1 MNFDYYIP
9 TRILFG
15 AGRLNDLH
23 KQKLP
28 GKKALIVISNGKST
42 RANGYLARVE
52 KELELAGAAHVVFDK
67 VQPNPTKDNVME
79 GAALARAEA
88 CDFVL
93 GLGGGS
99 LIDAAKAI
107 AVMAAN
113 PGDYWDYIAAG
124 SGKGQP
130 LANSP
135 LPVVAVTTTAGTGT
149 EADPWTVITKED
161 SNEKIGAGW
170 PEVFPALSIVDPEL
184 MMTVPP
190 HLTAYQGFDALFHS
204 TEGYLVNCSTPIS
217 DIYAIKA
224 IELIGRSLAK
234 AVKDGSDREARADV
248 ALANTLSGMVESTS
262 CCISEHSLE
271 HALSAW
277 HPNLPHGAGLIMI
290 SRAYYQTFVD
300 KHACDERMVAMA
312 KALGRK
318 DADKAEDFVAA
329 LVDLQK
335 ACGVDDLKMSDYG
348 IDGGN
353 LRRYAQTARETMG
366 GLFAL
371 DPAPLD
377 ENECVEILRQS
388 YK

>member
-124 SGKGQP
+124 SGKGRRP
-130 LANSP
+130 TSKSLGSC
-135 LPVVAVTTTAGTGT
+135 AG
-149 EADPWTVITKED
+149 VI
-161 SNEKIGAGW
+161 
-170 PEVFPALSIVDPEL
+170 
-184 MMTVPP
+184 
-190 HLTAYQGFDALFHS
+190 LTAP
-204 TEGYLVNCSTPIS
+204 VPKPIR
-217 DIYAIKA
+217 
-224 IELIGRSLAK
+224 GR
-234 AVKDGSDREARADV
+234 
-248 ALANTLSGMVESTS
+248 
-262 CCISEHSLE
+262 
-271 HALSAW
+271 
-277 HPNLPHGAGLIMI
+277 
-290 SRAYYQTFVD
+290 
-300 KHACDERMVAMA
+300 
-312 KALGRK
+312 
-318 DADKAEDFVAA
+318 
-329 LVDLQK
+329 
-335 ACGVDDLKMSDYG
+335 
-348 IDGGN
+348 
-353 LRRYAQTARETMG
+353 
-366 GLFAL
+366 
-371 DPAPLD
+371 
-377 ENECVEILRQS
+377 
-388 YK
+388 